1 MADQEREVTQSDNA
15 RSAMLERRRE
25 QQREHIRQQMYRE
38 QHQKLQ
44 ECLQYWA
51 DLKAKG
57 KTNDDHRG

>member
-1 MADQEREVTQSDNA
+1 MTDQTREL
-15 RSAMLERRRE
+15 MLERRRE

-51 DLKAKG
+51 DLKTRG